1 MNPRRTPRRFRAVE
15 ERFTAGNRVVLLR
28 DGTQAFPAMLDAID
42 GARVQIL
49 LEMYWFASDVIGRR
63 FAEALSNAL
72 ARGVE
77 VVVIYDSIGSLGA
90 DPEMFADLRRK
101 GARVIEFNPISPFSR
116 RFRLARLTRRDH
128 RKILVVDHCIG
139 FTGGINIGDAWLPG
153 KDNPF
158 SFRDDMVMVE
168 GPAVEG
174 FVACVRASFRVAT
187 GRTIDLEPKRRVV
200 RESVLPPNSQAA
212 GARVLGER
220 HYKNRR
226 EIFHAYMSHLYA
238 AERRAYISNAYFVP
252 DRSVRTAL
260 IRAAKRGVDV
270 RVLLP
275 GESDVKIVAYASR
288 AVWGPLLRGGVRIYE
303 WHESVLHSKTA
314 VVDGNWSTVGTF
326 NLDSLSLRWNAEV
339 NLSVLDTRFGAAVE
353 ASFLRDI
360 ELSREVDWVNF
371 RFRPLGE
378 RLLELFAYRL
388 RKFL

>member
-1 MNPRRTPRRFRAVE
+1 
-15 ERFTAGNRVVLLR
+15 
-28 DGTQAFPAMLDAID
+28 
-42 GARVQIL
+42 
-49 LEMYWFASDVIGRR
+49 MY
-63 FAEALSNAL
+63 AE
-72 ARGVE
+72 
-77 VVVIYDSIGSLGA
+77 
-90 DPEMFADLRRK
+90 
-101 GARVIEFNPISPFSR
+101 
-116 RFRLARLTRRDH
+116 
-128 RKILVVDHCIG
+128 
-139 FTGGINIGDAWLPG
+139 
-153 KDNPF
+153 
-158 SFRDDMVMVE
+158 
-168 GPAVEG
+168 
-174 FVACVRASFRVAT
+174 
-187 GRTIDLEPKRRVV
+187 
-200 RESVLPPNSQAA
+200 
-212 GARVLGER
+212 
-220 HYKNRR
+220 
-226 EIFHAYMSHLYA
+226 
-238 AERRAYISNAYFVP
+238 ERRAYISNAYFVP

-314 VVDGNWSTVGTF
+314 VVDGSWSTVGTF

-339 NLSVLDTRFGAAVE
+339 NLSVLDSRFGASVE